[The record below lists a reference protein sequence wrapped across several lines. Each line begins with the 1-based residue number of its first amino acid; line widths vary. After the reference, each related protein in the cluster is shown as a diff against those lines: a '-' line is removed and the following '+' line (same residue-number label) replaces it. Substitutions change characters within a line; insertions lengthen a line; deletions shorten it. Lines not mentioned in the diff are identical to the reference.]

1 VWVVPQGRVYLRAGV
16 GYGKNAVPI
25 VAVHGVAR
33 AVRVDKPLIERI
45 VAPAAL
51 ALPVERGQRVGEV
64 LVYSGRRLVARQ
76 PLIASRSVAKP
87 SFGGR
92 LGFYA
97 GRTFSHIGSWFS

>member
-1 VWVVPQGRVYLRAGV
+1 MPHGRVYLQAGV
-16 GYGKNAVPI
+16 GYGRSSVPI
-25 VAVHGVAR
+25 VALHGVAR
-33 AVRVDKPLIERI
+33 AVRVDKPLVERI

-51 ALPVERGQRVGEV
+51 GLPVERGQRVGEV
-64 LVYSGRRLVARQ
+64 RVYSGRRLIARQ

-92 LGFYA
+92 LSFYA